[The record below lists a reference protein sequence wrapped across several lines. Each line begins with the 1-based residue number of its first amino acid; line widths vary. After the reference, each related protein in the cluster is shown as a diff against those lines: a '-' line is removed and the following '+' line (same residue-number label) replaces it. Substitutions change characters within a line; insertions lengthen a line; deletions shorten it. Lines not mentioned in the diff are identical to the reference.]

1 MSAIATETPAAPEF
15 ILRVFQADVVADFPK
30 REIEGLVIPFDT
42 VSRVADPPRFEPYE
56 ESVRAGAF
64 RAVTGAPNRVL
75 LDFEHYGAMDDVLG
89 SMGSI
94 AGTLGHARH
103 LEETSSGLYGNFRV
117 LRGSDGDKALEL
129 AQEGVLAGF
138 SAAMKPLRS
147 VRTARGVVERVKVH
161 LDRVSLCR
169 VGAYERAR
177 VMAVRAENVVV
188 EEEDLLPPL
197 DPMLALRLSRFI
209 TLPGQAAE

>member
-1 MSAIATETPAAPEF
+1 MSALEQQPVAPPDLIF
-15 ILRVFQADVVADFPK
+15 RVFQADMVASFPK
-30 REIEGLVIPFDT
+30 REIEGIVIPFDT
-42 VSRVADPPRFEPYE
+42 VARVSDPPHFQPYD

-64 RAVTGAPNRVL
+64 RHVVNAPARVL
-75 LDFEHYGAMDDVLG
+75 LDFEHYGAMPDALG

-103 LEETSSGLYGNFRV
+103 LEETSAGLFGAFRV

-129 AQEGVLAGF
+129 AEEGVLAGF

-147 VRTARGVVERVKVH
+147 VRTVRGVVERVKVH

-169 VGAYERAR
+169 TGAYETAR
-177 VMAVRAENVVV
+177 VMAVRSETVLMVD
-188 EEEDLLPPL
+188 EQDLPAPL
-197 DPMLALRLSRFI
+197 DPELAARLARFV
-209 TLPGQAAE
+209 PA